1 MALSAKVIKEGEW
14 GVLILDGNERVM
26 LLDADT
32 AIKLGI
38 HLMILGQ
45 DALHGKAFQM
55 VCMDK
60 GLPPDTFLD
69 MWTRINQYINILNAE
84 QVDTEPLDGGDSSSN

>member
-14 GVLILDGNERVM
+14 GVLIMDGNERVM

-69 MWTRINQYINILNAE
+69 MWTRIDAYINILNAP
-84 QVDTEPLDGGDSSSN
+84 QQDTEPLEDNGNV